1 MVIYIYSQTQT
12 PCGIPWNWKTQVVE
26 ILSASR
32 CENID
37 LKMHLAGEAVAAENL
52 CWKTGKDED
61 LTIKHGVFNHQTW
74 RIWPSNMVVQLFIWP
89 AMLCWP
95 TKENSTQR
103 WTLPS
108 WTAGIMSTFFFF
120 AMVKVLQP
128 FAVPHVGTHLEGQGM
143 VAMNLEVWRWTRPIN
158 HDGWKIHIIMIN
170 SKIVTQVKT
179 CENYFWFSRC
189 SKISGN
195 CKFRKQLPSTAHILV
210 PSRPSELSLSFC
222 DLRLA
227 ISWFQVGTRPSD
239 FKMVASLCHFMSIQS
254 RWFAI

>member
-120 AMVKVLQP
+120 SHGEGSPTVCCSPCRDTSRGPRHGCYEPGSMEVNQADKSWWLENTHNYDQFQNCDSSEDMWELLLVLTM
-128 FAVPHVGTHLEGQGM
+128 F
-143 VAMNLEVWRWTRPIN
+143 
-158 HDGWKIHIIMIN
+158 
-170 SKIVTQVKT
+170 
-179 CENYFWFSRC
+179 
-189 SKISGN
+189 
-195 CKFRKQLPSTAHILV
+195 
-210 PSRPSELSLSFC
+210 
-222 DLRLA
+222 
-227 ISWFQVGTRPSD
+227 
-239 FKMVASLCHFMSIQS
+239 
-254 RWFAI
+254 